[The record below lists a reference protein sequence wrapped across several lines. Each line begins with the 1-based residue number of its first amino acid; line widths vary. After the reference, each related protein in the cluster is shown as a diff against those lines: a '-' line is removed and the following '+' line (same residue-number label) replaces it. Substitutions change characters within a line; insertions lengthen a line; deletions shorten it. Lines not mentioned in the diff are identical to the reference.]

1 MNLFCE
7 TLFFWKKIFLKL
19 LKMIWENRELRVYYY
34 PKSIARNITHQ
45 INMHKDDL
53 DAVYKYKQTD
63 GRVSKQDFLADSL
76 ERLKRGEHVYSYEEN
91 GELLHFGWFIEN
103 QEYSYLYEI
112 KKRHKWPNNSA
123 VLYDFFT
130 VPSAR
135 GRKLY
140 QNCIKCMLKDVTK
153 ISSVKNIY
161 IVVDANNII
170 SRYVIEKIG
179 FIYEKSLFM
188 KKILCFVFR

>member
-1 MNLFCE
+1 
-7 TLFFWKKIFLKL
+7 
-19 LKMIWENRELRVYYY
+19 MIWENRELRVYYY

-123 VLYDFFT
+123 VL
-130 VPSAR
+130 
-135 GRKLY
+135 
-140 QNCIKCMLKDVTK
+140 
-153 ISSVKNIY
+153 SVHLRQK
-161 IVVDANNII
+161 
-170 SRYVIEKIG
+170 
-179 FIYEKSLFM
+179 
-188 KKILCFVFR
+188 